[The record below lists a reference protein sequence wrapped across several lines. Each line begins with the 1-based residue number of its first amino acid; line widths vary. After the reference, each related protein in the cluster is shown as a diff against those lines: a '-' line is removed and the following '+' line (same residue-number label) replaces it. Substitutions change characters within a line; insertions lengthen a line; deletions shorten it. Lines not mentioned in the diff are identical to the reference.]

1 MGYWRRSVDIHFG
14 KRHMWNLTFHILL
27 ISTCELRDRPFI
39 YMWKQNLKS
48 HELCFFHIRCRS
60 HRCVYSALILTPR
73 YVKLRYVTLHCLKS
87 YMLNTI
93 LKYVS
98 SSEPICSRQICNTK
112 WRLSKCVNTTNSFIL
127 YLNFIVNLLV
137 LYIRCEFMLADS

>member
-1 MGYWRRSVDIHFG
+1 MGYWRRSVDIHSG

-27 ISTCELRDRPFI
+27 ISKCELRDRPFI

-73 YVKLRYVTLHCLKS
+73 YVTLRYLTLPEIIHVEHNFKICLFFWADMFETDLQHKVTPFKMCKH
-87 YMLNTI
+87 N
-93 LKYVS
+93 
-98 SSEPICSRQICNTK
+98 Q
-112 WRLSKCVNTTNSFIL
+112 FIYSVPQL
-127 YLNFIVNLLV
+127 Y
-137 LYIRCEFMLADS
+137 C